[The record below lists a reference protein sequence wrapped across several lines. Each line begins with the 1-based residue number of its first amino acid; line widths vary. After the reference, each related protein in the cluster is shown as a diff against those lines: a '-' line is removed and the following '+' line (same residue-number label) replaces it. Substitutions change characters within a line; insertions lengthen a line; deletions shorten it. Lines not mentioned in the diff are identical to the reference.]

1 MEDENKNSVSRA
13 TVICLAFVGA
23 ALVIFGKILY
33 LQFGRGEELRK
44 VANEIEYSTSVLP
57 AYRGQIF
64 ADDGR
69 ALVSYKPMYSV
80 SFDPTVCKDDVF
92 EDNIK
97 ALCDSLSRFPGR
109 YSAKE
114 YENQIRHKRK
124 DKRKSYMISTGGKEF
139 NYVQLNRLKAYPIF
153 SLGRGNGGFV
163 VTTNLRRDYPYGQLL
178 HRTLGEFDAE
188 RGRSFGLEDVYDS
201 VLRGCDG
208 FQVYRNLGDSRVAV
222 PSRENREAV
231 DGCDV
236 YTTIDINV
244 QDIADNALRSKL
256 IETRAENGCVIVME
270 VETGYIKAMVNLGL
284 KDGKYIEDFNYAVA
298 KRMEPGSTMKTAS
311 FMALIEKGYL
321 SNLDKKIN
329 LNYIAHNGKKQSRN
343 IGGYMATDD
352 HALGEKGNGIATPR
366 DILEQSSNVGTA
378 LLVYDAFAN
387 KPKEYTD
394 QILAMS
400 LGEKHSL
407 GFKGEKQPDITMP
420 TQRRWSKKSLQTI
433 SFGYAIEFTPI
444 QILAFYNAIANG
456 GRMMKPILV
465 NRVEKNGELV
475 AKYDTAAVNPQIAS
489 PNTIAKA
496 QELLEGVVK
505 NGTAK
510 NLSNSKKYSVS
521 MAGKTGTAQLYNEA
535 AKSYYWRNEKTGAND
550 RRLYNSTFVGYFPAD
565 KPQYSCIVIVSKPRT
580 VVYGGGGVCAPV
592 FGTIAQSIYS
602 TRLGV
607 QAEQYQNM
615 VAGGGKFS
623 NAIVSYEKAVDYCKT
638 FGVEHTA
645 SRIGTE
651 WVSVRTVGN
660 GTVDFREAYISEDVM
675 PDVVG
680 MSVTDAVSMLENMG
694 CVVRIKGCGRVA
706 SQSVASATPID
717 KGTVVELQLTKK

>member
-1 MEDENKNSVSRA
+1 MEDESKNSISRA
-13 TVICLAFVGA
+13 TIICLVFVVV

-33 LQFGRGEELRK
+33 LQFARGEELRS
-44 VANEIEYSTSVLP
+44 VANKIEYSTNVLP

-92 EDNIK
+92 ENNIK
-97 ALCDSLSRFPGR
+97 ALCDSLSRFPGKH
-109 YSAKE
+109 SAKD
-114 YENQIRHKRK
+114 YENQIRLKRK
-124 DKRKSYMISTGGKEF
+124 GNKKSYMISTGGKEF

-153 SLGRGNGGFV
+153 NLGRGNGGFV
-163 VTTNLRRDYPYGQLL
+163 TTTNLRRDYPYGQLL

-188 RGRSFGLEDVYDS
+188 KGRSFGLEDVYDS
-201 VLRGCDG
+201 VLRGCNG
-208 FQVYRNLGDSRVAV
+208 FQVYRNLGGDRVAI

-236 YTTIDINV
+236 YTTIDIDI
-244 QDIADNALRSKL
+244 QDIADNALRRKL
-256 IETRAENGCVIVME
+256 IETSAENGCVIVME

-321 SNLDKKIN
+321 PNLDKKIN
-329 LNYIAHNGKKQSRN
+329 LNYIAHKGKKQSRN

-407 GFKGEKQPDITMP
+407 GFKGEQQPDITMP
-420 TQRRWSKKSLQTI
+420 NQRRWSKKSLQTI

-465 NRVEKNGELV
+465 SRVEKNGELV
-475 AKYDTAAVNPQIAS
+475 AKYDTVAVNPQIAS

-510 NLSNSKKYSVS
+510 SLNNTKKYSVS

-535 AKSYYWRNEKTGAND
+535 AKSYYWHNEKTGAND

-565 KPQYSCIVIVSKPRT
+565 KPKYSCIVIVSKPRT
-580 VVYGGGGVCAPV
+580 AVYGGGGVCAPV
-592 FGTIAQSIYS
+592 FGTIAQSVYS
-602 TRLGV
+602 TRFGV
-607 QAEQYQNM
+607 QTEQYSG
-615 VAGGGKFS
+615 AISGGGQFG
-623 NAIVSYEKAVDYCKT
+623 NGVVSYEKAADYCET

-645 SRIGTE
+645 AKVNSE
-651 WVSVRTVGN
+651 WVSTKTVNN
-660 GTVDFREAYISEDVM
+660 GAVDFKEMTIKQGVM
-675 PDVVG
+675 PNVVG
-680 MSVTDAVSMLENMG
+680 MNVGDAVSMLENLG
-694 CVVRIKGCGRVA
+694 CVVRFKGCGHVA
-706 SQSVASATPID
+706 SQSVESGAEIN
-717 KGTVVELQLTKK
+717 KGTVVEIQLTKK